1 MLARM
6 KIATAIAARLDA
18 ICARLNAGL
27 LAVAIVLAVVNCAVA
42 LAQAPDIPWQVA
54 DIPAP

>member
-1 MLARM
+1 M
-6 KIATAIAARLDA
+6 KTAALIAARLDA
-18 ICARLNAGL
+18 ACARLNAGL
-27 LAVAIVLAVVNCAVA
+27 LAVAIVLAVVSCAVA